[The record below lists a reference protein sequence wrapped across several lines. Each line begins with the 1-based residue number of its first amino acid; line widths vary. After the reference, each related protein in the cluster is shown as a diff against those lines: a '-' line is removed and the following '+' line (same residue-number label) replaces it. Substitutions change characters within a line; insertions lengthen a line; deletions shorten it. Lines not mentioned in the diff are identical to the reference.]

1 MKRVISVQI
10 KKDAILFKI
19 SETAEQEEI
28 LKVLK
33 RKLPELKKLYKEE
46 KTPIHVTGKVLKNRE
61 IDEIQELIQKEID
74 VPIEFDMPKALGLAN
89 ITRTFE
95 QETRIF

>member
-33 RKLPELKKLYKEE
+33 RKLPELK
-46 KTPIHVTGKVLKNRE
+46 TI
-61 IDEIQELIQKEID
+61 
-74 VPIEFDMPKALGLAN
+74 
-89 ITRTFE
+89 
-95 QETRIF
+95 